1 MAVCCFALGGQSGWS
16 GVKAG
21 CGLRAAGC
29 LQGDGGRAVVGRR
42 SRLSSWRV
50 YATSRAQLL
59 DHGALVIALDARKL
73 NCV

>member
-29 LQGDGGRAVVGRR
+29 GLRAACKVVGRR